1 MRIPF
6 AIAVVFGG
14 LAIAS
19 GRPPQSDEPR
29 WAGPDTAACTMCHR
43 DVVHAGPHAAVPPVH
58 GGGNSCESC
67 HGASADH
74 LGVRADG
81 TRPSP
86 GIAFGPDAPAVPQNQ
101 SCVSCHGGVGSLH
114 WPHSAHA
121 RAEVSC
127 TACHTVHTASDPALD
142 RSRQMDNCTA
152 CHLDT
157 RAELHRR
164 SAHPVLQGVVAC
176 TDCHNPHGGP
186 GDADLARST
195 LNDTCYTCH
204 AEKRGPFLWEHP
216 PATENCASCHQ
227 PHGSVHDALLTQRT
241 PFLCQ
246 QCHLAQFHPSTALS
260 GTGAPPMGGSS
271 SLLLR
276 NCMNCHTQVHGSNH
290 PSGAGQT
297 R

>member
-1 MRIPF
+1 MRTLS
-6 AIAVVFGG
+6 AIALVIAG
-14 LAIAS
+14 LAYS
-19 GRPPQSDEPR
+19 GGQAAEPDQPR

-43 DVVHAGPHAAVPPVH
+43 EVVHGGPHATIPPTH
-58 GGGNSCESC
+58 AQGNACESC

-74 LGVRADG
+74 LTVGPDR
-81 TRPSP
+81 TRPPP
-86 GIAFGPDAPAVPQNQ
+86 GIQFGPDAPAGPQDQ
-101 SCVSCHGGVGSLH
+101 ACLTCHAGVGDLH

-121 RAEVSC
+121 RAAVSC
-127 TACHTVHTASDPALD
+127 TACHTVHTVRDPALD
-142 RSRQMDNCTA
+142 RMQQTDNCTA
-152 CHLDT
+152 CHQDT

-164 SAHPVLQGVVAC
+164 SAHPVLQGALAC
-176 TDCHNPHGGP
+176 TDCHNPHGSAGE
-186 GDADLARST
+186 ADLVRT
-195 LNDTCYTCH
+195 TVNDTCYTCH

-216 PATENCASCHQ
+216 PVTENCASCHQ

-260 GTGAPPMGGSS
+260 GTGAPPTGASS